1 MSRVIVKAAAL
12 KKKTQTPQSL
22 WLTLRP
28 HELSTK
34 GHMLLIMFMLLDGW
48 LWPWRKGPY
57 PEPSCLPQRRSLSI
71 QGLFLPVARLL
82 SSGSDSSDSSG
93 SSSDDSDSDSENS
106 EGEQKSGTKSSNM
119 QSSTKKS
126 SQTMHSG
133 NLASGTSL
141 LSNSSHTSSNNMKN
155 SSSSQLKGQSHMSTK
170 TLSNNNS
177 ASSQPNAL
185 VTGST
190 THSQQNNIEVR
201 NDLMPSSTALG
212 NNKSGPGGALPSNTK
227 QQHSNNSYQGNNG
240 IQTPT
245 GSKSSAS
252 SLLASS

>member
-1 MSRVIVKAAAL
+1 
-12 KKKTQTPQSL
+12 
-22 WLTLRP
+22 
-28 HELSTK
+28 
-34 GHMLLIMFMLLDGW
+34 
-48 LWPWRKGPY
+48 
-57 PEPSCLPQRRSLSI
+57 
-71 QGLFLPVARLL
+71 
-82 SSGSDSSDSSG
+82 
-93 SSSDDSDSDSENS
+93 
-106 EGEQKSGTKSSNM
+106 
-119 QSSTKKS
+119 
-126 SQTMHSG
+126 MHSG

-190 THSQQNNIEVR
+190 THSQQNNIKVR

-227 QQHSNNSYQGNNG
+227 QQHPNNSYQGNNG

-252 SLLASS
+252 SLLASSQQKEDSPSSLDANASSNQPKTKAMLKGTAKVALSYLRFMLQLIISHCNRSSF

>member
-1 MSRVIVKAAAL
+1 
-12 KKKTQTPQSL
+12 
-22 WLTLRP
+22 
-28 HELSTK
+28 
-34 GHMLLIMFMLLDGW
+34 
-48 LWPWRKGPY
+48 
-57 PEPSCLPQRRSLSI
+57 
-71 QGLFLPVARLL
+71 
-82 SSGSDSSDSSG
+82 
-93 SSSDDSDSDSENS
+93 
-106 EGEQKSGTKSSNM
+106 
-119 QSSTKKS
+119 
-126 SQTMHSG
+126 
-133 NLASGTSL
+133 
-141 LSNSSHTSSNNMKN
+141 MKN

-190 THSQQNNIEVR
+190 TQSQQNNIKVR

-227 QQHSNNSYQGNNG
+227 QQHPNNSYQGNNG

-252 SLLASS
+252 SILTSSQQKEDSPNSLDANASSNQPKTKAMLKGTGKVALSYLRFNKGQIVIEVHFKLNRFVI